1 MPAQTMQIQT
11 ARRAQM
17 IKFGPS
23 GNGISFFEE
32 GLKRSEDAAH
42 MCKERDLDCYEYSFG
57 RGLNL
62 TEKTARSIGKAFADE
77 GVELSVHAPYY
88 INLAN
93 PDDEM
98 AEKSYGYILGS
109 ARLARF
115 MGARRIVFHP
125 AAQGKVS
132 REEAVA
138 KTQER
143 FNRLTELIYENG
155 YEDLMFCPETMG
167 KLAQIGTIQE
177 ITQFCQTD
185 KVYTPC
191 IDFGH
196 VNARELGSLKTE
208 QDYLDR
214 LQYMIDGL
222 GFDRMSVFHGHF
234 SKIMYTEKG
243 EKKHLTFEDTEYG
256 PEPEPCLE
264 AIKKLGLEPYIVTE
278 SDGTQPEDAA
288 FMKRFYNS
296 IQ

>member
-1 MPAQTMQIQT
+1 
-11 ARRAQM
+11 M

-32 GLKRSEDAAH
+32 GLKKSEDAAR
-42 MCKERDLDCYEYSFG
+42 MCAERSLDCYEYSFG

-62 TEKTARSIGKAFADE
+62 TEKTARSIGASFANE

-115 MGARRIVFHP
+115 MGAKRIVFHP

-143 FNRLTELIYENG
+143 MERLTELIYEQG

-167 KLAQIGTIQE
+167 KLAQIGTVE
-177 ITQFCQTD
+177 EVTRFCQTD
-185 KVYTPC
+185 KVFTPC

-208 QDYLDR
+208 QDYIDRLEYMIAGLGLDR
-214 LQYMIDGL
+214 MKA
-222 GFDRMSVFHGHF
+222 FHMHF
-234 SKIMYTEKG
+234 SKIMYTDKG
-243 EKKHLTFEDTEYG
+243 EKKHLTFADTEYG
-256 PEPEPCLE
+256 PEPEPCM
-264 AIKKLGLEPYIVTE
+264 AAVKKLGLEPYIVTE

-288 FMKRFYNS
+288 YMKKVYLALVSEDEGPF
-296 IQ
+296 